1 MKLTKPMSSRL
12 SLVRLNMNAALY
24 YNGIIKEAVFLTDC
38 QIMVTRDIILKKE
51 VWERRSHTK

>member
-1 MKLTKPMSSRL
+1 MSSRL
-12 SLVRLNMNAALY
+12 SLVSLNMNAALY